1 MNRPIRLVIIL
12 IFVAIVVVGIGIWRN
27 HYLKVINAEPVKVYK
42 DTPLQQDTSSKDT
55 SIKQELAEKTTEK
68 QPKKL
73 PKVTSIQSDDGTNEV
88 MDTRETTPSKDNSVA
103 PEETENTV
111 DFTVHAVFTD
121 IIVENLPPEATAA
134 LKLYDEVQLA
144 TPIVTERMKTI
155 FKTEPVDFDALKVE
169 TEKLGKLNDQ
179 RDESLEILAKYS
191 EQASNKLDVILAQKV
206 EAEKIIEDLDEGKDV
221 DFEETLKEL
230 EEIREEL
237 EEIEN
242 KLESR

>member
-1 MNRPIRLVIIL
+1 MNRPIWLVIIL
-12 IFVAIVVVGIGIWRN
+12 IFVAIVVVGIGFWRN
-27 HYLKVINAEPVKVYK
+27 HYLKVINAEPIKVYK

-68 QPKKL
+68 QPKEL
-73 PKVTSIQSDDGTNEV
+73 PKVTSIQSDDGTDEV

-103 PEETENTV
+103 PEETENTANL
-111 DFTVHAVFTD
+111 TVHAVFTD

-144 TPIVTERMKTI
+144 TPIVNERMKTL

-169 TEKLGKLNDQ
+169 TQKLKKLNDQ
-179 RDESLEILAKYS
+179 REESLEILAKYS
-191 EQASNKLDVILAQKV
+191 KQASDKLDVLLARKV
-206 EAEKIIEDLDEGKDV
+206 EAERIIEELDEGKV
-221 DFEETLKEL
+221 EFEETVKEL
-230 EEIREEL
+230 EEIGRNQEER
-237 EEIEN
+237 IN